1 MRPTAQASRRGKGGK
16 AAYMQRGRDKAM
28 TQRIEKPELVAV
40 VAQRTNRDPALVAE
54 ITDAFLKEMV
64 AAFKRGQSVSLRN
77 VGSFYARTE
86 RESWVF
92 KFNPAQRLRKLF
104 GWTSTYRG
112 EV

>member
-1 MRPTAQASRRGKGGK
+1 M
-16 AAYMQRGRDKAM
+16 AM
-28 TQRIEKPELVAV
+28 PQRIEKPELVAL

-54 ITDAFLKEMV
+54 ITDAVLEEMV

-77 VGSFYARTE
+77 FGSFYVRTE
-86 RESWVF
+86 RASWVF
-92 KFNPAQRLRKLF
+92 TFNPSQRLRKLF